1 MLNLFKKKRVF
12 LEIFVVLLLVV
23 SGCDEKKQ
31 ATPQRMPPQKVGASR
46 VVKKNVPFT
55 IEAPAKITGSLEIQ
69 VRAQVGGIL
78 KARLFNEGQYINQG
92 EKLFEID
99 PESYKAALSKAQ
111 GNLAQAESDLKR
123 TTRDY
128 DRMSKLHN
136 SRAISQKEYDDS
148 LSAKEKAEAT
158 LKAAEGAAKEAEIN
172 LGYTEVKAPISG
184 IVGKE
189 TQSVGSLI
197 SPAGESSLL
206 TTMVQIT
213 PLYAVF
219 SVSGSVLR
227 SMAQNHVAGKIK
239 LLPESGYK
247 VEILMADGMKYPQD
261 GKIIFID
268 SAEDNLTS
276 SVSIKA
282 EVPGDG
288 SQKYLMPGQFVRVR
302 IVGAEYKDA
311 IVVPSSSFIS
321 TQMGYVVYV
330 VKEDNVVE
338 VRPVKAEIIGNEAIV
353 DSGVA
358 EGEVVISEGIVK
370 VRPGNPV
377 NAEIKEAAVEE
388 VAQPISDD
396 FLDQRDVG
404 SGGHDTHV
412 LQAPTTKIPDR
423 GRLHDVSSE
432 EVAK

>member
-1 MLNLFKKKRVF
+1 MLNLFKKQSCFLGVF
-12 LEIFVVLLLVV
+12 FVLLLTV
-23 SGCDEKKQ
+23 SGCDQKKQ
-31 ATPQRMPPQKVGASR
+31 TAPQMPPPKVGASR
-46 VVKKNVPFT
+46 VVKKNVPLI

-78 KARLFNEGQYINQG
+78 KARLFSEGQYIKQG

-128 DRMSKLHN
+128 DRMYKLHI
-136 SRAISQKEYDDS
+136 SKAISQKEYDDS
-148 LSAKEKAEAT
+148 LSAKERAEAT
-158 LKAAEGAAKEAEIN
+158 FKAAEGAAKEAEIN
-172 LGYTEVKAPISG
+172 LGYTEVKAPITG

-189 TQSVGSLI
+189 AQCVGSLI

-206 TTMVQIT
+206 TTMVQIK
-213 PLYAVF
+213 PLYAIF

-227 SMAQNHVAGKIK
+227 KMAQNHVAGKIK
-239 LLPESGYK
+239 LLRESDYK
-247 VEILMADGMKYPQD
+247 VEVIMSDGMKYPED

-282 EVPGDG
+282 EIPGDG

-302 IVGAEYKDA
+302 IVGAEYKNA
-311 IVVPSSSFIS
+311 IVVPSSSLIS

-330 VKEDNVVE
+330 VKEDKSVE
-338 VRPVKAEIIGNEAIV
+338 VRPIKAEIIGNEAIV
-353 DSGVA
+353 DSGVS
-358 EGEVVISEGIVK
+358 EGEVIVSEGIVK

-377 NAEIKEAAVEE
+377 DAVITGEAVVQEDA
-388 VAQPISDD
+388 
-396 FLDQRDVG
+396 
-404 SGGHDTHV
+404 
-412 LQAPTTKIPDR
+412 
-423 GRLHDVSSE
+423 
-432 EVAK
+432 AK